1 MSEALRDLSPEA
13 QELEKYNQAAD
24 YVVNQTGDLDSKTR
38 NDLVRQ
44 KAIKLGII
52 GKDEFPSKF
61 SPYVEIPVEMTT
73 GVLGFAVGTAFSGG
87 NPFVGQI
94 AAGAGVGLGSRLLD
108 EVGDILYPDLPTP
121 SNYKQTVD
129 AIFDGSFAAATG
141 LGLQGAGSL
150 AGKALK
156 PVKEKIS
163 RGVSKG
169 KEKVSSLKDQAS
181 GKIEDV
187 KQTGISKLS

>member
-1 MSEALRDLSPEA
+1 M
-13 QELEKYNQAAD
+13 
-24 YVVNQTGDLDSKTR
+24 
-38 NDLVRQ
+38 
-44 KAIKLGII
+44 
-52 GKDEFPSKF
+52 
-61 SPYVEIPVEMTT
+61 
-73 GVLGFAVGTAFSGG
+73 
-87 NPFVGQI
+87 
-94 AAGAGVGLGSRLLD
+94 LD

-163 RGVSKG
+163 RGVAKG
-169 KEKVSSLKDQAS
+169 KEQGSSLKDQAS

-187 KQTGISKLS
+187 KQTGISKFSGGLTE